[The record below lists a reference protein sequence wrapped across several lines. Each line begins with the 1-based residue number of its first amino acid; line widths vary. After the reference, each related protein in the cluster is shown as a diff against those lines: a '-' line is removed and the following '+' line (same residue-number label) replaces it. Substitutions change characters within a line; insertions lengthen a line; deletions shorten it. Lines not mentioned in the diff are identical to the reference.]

1 MIIAIM
7 RMRMMIELMRMK
19 MMMRRMMIETM
30 MMMRIMR
37 MMMMEVCDYTVRTMM
52 ACRSDSSTSSCQ
64 LFLGSS
70 GTGAGL
76 PVLSRDL

>member
-1 MIIAIM
+1 MVIM
-7 RMRMMIELMRMK
+7 RMRMIIKLMMMMMMMSIMIELMR
-19 MMMRRMMIETM
+19 R
-30 MMMRIMR
+30 
-37 MMMMEVCDYTVRTMM
+37 MMMEVYDSLRTMM

>member
-1 MIIAIM
+1 MIIS
-7 RMRMMIELMRMK
+7 
-19 MMMRRMMIETM
+19 
-30 MMMRIMR
+30 
-37 MMMMEVCDYTVRTMM
+37 VRTMM

>member
-1 MIIAIM
+1 MVIM
-7 RMRMMIELMRMK
+7 RMRMIIKLMMMMMMMSIMIELMR
-19 MMMRRMMIETM
+19 R
-30 MMMRIMR
+30 
-37 MMMMEVCDYTVRTMM
+37 MMMEVYDCARTMM

>member
-1 MIIAIM
+1 MMAIM
-7 RMRMMIELMRMK
+7 RMRMIIKLMIIKLMMMVMSIMIELMR
-19 MMMRRMMIETM
+19 R
-30 MMMRIMR
+30 
-37 MMMMEVCDYTVRTMM
+37 MMMEVYDSVRTMM
-52 ACRSDSSTSSCQ
+52 ACRRDSSTSSCQ